1 MRKDC
6 LVVNIVPFLTFRQI
20 FWSFRIT
27 DMNKTPLSFQEILIW
42 ELFTKSLFLK
52 LLIKPYFSIFFSS
65 MIYYSKEILKSYLC
79 SRGDVCQE
87 YQKRLHEQYYVNN
100 IFQNNKIPL
109 KRWMQG
115 LLVNIFFFIQII
127 QLFSLKCLSP
137 ACMVKRS
144 DASRWMFGKL
154 LAKLVNK
161 IIYYHH
167 WLTKQIQIFPTFCG
181 PS

>member
-6 LVVNIVPFLTFRQI
+6 LVVNIVAFLTFRQI

-27 DMNKTPLSFQEILIW
+27 DMNKTPLSFQETLIW

-52 LLIKPYFSIFFSS
+52 LLINPYFSIFFSS
-65 MIYYSKEILKSYLC
+65 MIYYGKEILKSYLC

-167 WLTKQIQIFPTFCG
+167 WLTKQIQNFPTFCG